1 MGIDIKLGKT
11 NYFPI
16 CLLWLAS
23 NIGPLAFI
31 VTRYV
36 NLSAWKLYINELVL
50 IIISYVSVYAINYL
64 IATFYFD
71 LGESHLKS
79 EVKQSLLNFFA
90 IIRSAIVLVVI
101 GVLIYFFTRSPKTL
115 VLVTIGLEVVIF
127 IYHFIKKRS
136 NSKKDQNR

>member
-16 CLLWLAS
+16 YLLWLAT

-36 NLSAWKLYINELVL
+36 NLSEWKLSINELVL
-50 IIISYVSVYAINYL
+50 LTILYISVYAINYL
-64 IATFYFD
+64 IATYYFD

-79 EVKQSLLNFFA
+79 QVKQSILNFFA
-90 IIRSAIVLVVI
+90 IIRSAIVLVVL
-101 GVLIYFFTRSPKTL
+101 GVLIYFFTLSPKTL
-115 VLVTIGLEVVIF
+115 VLLTIGLEVVIF
-127 IYHFIKKRS
+127 FYHFIKKKF
-136 NSKKDQNR
+136 NSKNDQK